1 VSRFSIELVD
11 ARIHLGVEGSCGGTS
26 FGLHLAANEIQNK
39 NRVLWAGEEMPHP
52 QRFSQLFS
60 HVPLTES
67 SRFHAMLFGVKFERT
82 MNEII
87 LACHSLPGLSLIVLD
102 DWCSRQGHIEKD
114 RLEQIRILTEK
125 IPSGIGILCISKGGI
140 QMKDGGDKE
149 FDVRAKNKMID
160 IGFSTAVLMKSK
172 DGYKRIFTQDGDDN
186 ILEINDEGYHFTGSS
201 SA

>member
-1 VSRFSIELVD
+1 VSRFLMDIVD

-26 FGLHLAANEIQNK
+26 FGLHLAANEILNK
-39 NRVLWAGEEMPHP
+39 KRVLWVGESMPHP

-82 MNEII
+82 MNEIL

-102 DWCSRQGHIEKD
+102 DWCSRQGHIEKG
-114 RLEQIRILTEK
+114 RIEQIRHLAEK
-125 IPSGIGILCISKGGI
+125 IPSEIGMLCISKGGI
-140 QMKDGGDKE
+140 QMKDGGVDE

-160 IGFSTAVLMKSK
+160 MGYSTAVLMKST
-172 DGYKRIFTQDGDDN
+172 DGYKRIFNHKGN
-186 ILEINDEGYHFTGSS
+186 EVILDINDEGYHFTGSM
-201 SA
+201 

>member
-67 SRFHAMLFGVKFERT
+67 SRFHAMSFGVKFERT
-82 MNEII
+82 MNEIL

-102 DWCSRQGHIEKD
+102 DWCSKQGHVEKD
-114 RLEQIRILTEK
+114 RIEQIRDLTDK
-125 IPSGIGILCISKGGI
+125 IPPGIGIVCISKGGN
-140 QMKDGGDKE
+140 QMGNDGSGE

-160 IGFSTAVLMKSK
+160 IGFSTAVLMKST
-172 DGYKRIFTQDGDDN
+172 DGYKRIFNHDGN
-186 ILEINDEGYHFTGSS
+186 EVILGINDEGYQLIGSS
-201 SA
+201 